1 MITVN
6 LMGGL
11 GNQLFQIFTTIAYAL
26 RYNREFKF
34 EYSDILTTG
43 HHRPTYWNNFLL
55 KLKQY
60 TVQSKINLPLYHE
73 PFFHYKTIPQ
83 SFDNVKLFGYFQSP
97 KYFNDKYNEIAEI
110 IDLKNQQLL
119 IKDKYKNY
127 FEKPVIS
134 MHFRIGDYKDKQE
147 FHNVLTLKYYENA
160 IKKIIEITNKTDW
173 NILYVCEKDD
183 NEIVSKN
190 IQQLINIFPEIQFI
204 KATDNSADWEQML
217 SMSLCDHNIIAN
229 STFSWWAA
237 YFNKNEYKIVCYPNQ
252 WFGPKLNL
260 NTIDLFI
267 ESWKKINI

>member
-1 MITVN
+1 
-6 LMGGL
+6 MGGL
-11 GNQLFQIFTTIAYAL
+11 GNQLFQIFITIAYAL

-43 HHRPTYWNNFLL
+43 HHRSTYWNNFLS
-55 KLKQY
+55 KLRPY
-60 TVQSKINLPLYHE
+60 TVKSSLNMQIYSE
-73 PFFHYKTIPQ
+73 PYFHYKVIPE
-83 SFDNVKLFGYFQSP
+83 SLNNIKLHGYFQSP
-97 KYFNDKYNEIAEI
+97 KYFNDKYKEIIEI

-134 MHFRIGDYKDKQE
+134 MHFRLGDYKDIQE
-147 FHNVLTLKYYENA
+147 FHNLLTLKYYENA

-173 NILYVCEKDD
+173 NILYVCESKDND
-183 NEIVSKN
+183 IVSKN
-190 IQQLINIFPEIQFI
+190 IEQLINIFPEIQFI

-217 SMSLCDHNIIAN
+217 LMSLCDHNIIAN
-229 STFSWWAA
+229 STFSWWSA
-237 YFNKNEYKIVCYPNQ
+237 YFNNNEDKIVCYPNQ

-267 ESWKKINI
+267 ESWIKVSNQ